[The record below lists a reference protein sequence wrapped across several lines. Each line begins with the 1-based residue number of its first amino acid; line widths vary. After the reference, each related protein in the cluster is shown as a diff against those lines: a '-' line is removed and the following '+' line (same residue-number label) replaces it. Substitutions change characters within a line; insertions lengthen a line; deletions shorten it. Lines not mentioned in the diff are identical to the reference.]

1 MDRLILIVPLIA
13 LLFVGTA
20 AVYSQQGGGGP
31 PKADIFARQVSDH
44 SILVTWENPSDT
56 ADSIVYRYTVS
67 RDVNR
72 TETFTAIFDSLR
84 DLEEKVINNNGQE
97 MFFYLDQDIQPN
109 TIYEYRIGTAQVQGN
124 PTPNLS
130 DDTKQ
135 IFIHPREKVSQ
146 IESHGHLI
154 VGRSINP
161 ITEIISWFN
170 WFDIQQASA
179 DTFVNDI
186 FTTTLNPF
194 NESYRMMLEP
204 IPSAENKT
212 LNCDEVLE
220 FQYSKNNLKGQD
232 MKIVTSIFEKQIV
245 RDDTPVSYS
254 ENYILRHQETFDDF
268 TDSLKV
274 KNKWMAIHSEDQAI
288 LNYSALEVQFDIT
301 ADTTPDP
308 NQYRSITIWDILFIV
323 PEGNRC

>member
-1 MDRLILIVPLIA
+1 M
-13 LLFVGTA
+13 
-20 AVYSQQGGGGP
+20 
-31 PKADIFARQVSDH
+31 
-44 SILVTWENPSDT
+44 
-56 ADSIVYRYTVS
+56 
-67 RDVNR
+67 
-72 TETFTAIFDSLR
+72 
-84 DLEEKVINNNGQE
+84 
-97 MFFYLDQDIQPN
+97 
-109 TIYEYRIGTAQVQGN
+109 GTAQVQGN

-135 IFIHPREKVSQ
+135 IFIHPRERVSQ

-154 VGRSINP
+154 VGRNINP
-161 ITEIISWFN
+161 ITEIVSWFN

-204 IPSAENKT
+204 MPPAENKT
-212 LNCDEVLE
+212 MNCDEVLE
-220 FQYSKNNLKGQD
+220 FEYSKNDLKGQD
-232 MKIVTSIFEKQIV
+232 MKVVVSIFEKQIV

-268 TDSLKV
+268 TDSIKV
-274 KNKWMAIHSEDQAI
+274 KNKWMAIHQENQAI
-288 LNYSALEVQFDIT
+288 LNYSALEVQLDIT
-301 ADTTPDP
+301 ADTTPHP
-308 NQYRSITIWDILFIV
+308 NEYRSISVWDILFIV